1 MLSNKGLLAEAAAVE
16 LLPVENLVLSV
27 GPHGEGGLSALGTQ
41 VGLGPEMVILSIRIK
56 FIWT

>member
-1 MLSNKGLLAEAAAVE
+1 MLSNKGLLAEAATVK

-41 VGLGPEMVILSIRIK
+41 VGLGSEMVK
-56 FIWT
+56 

>member
-27 GPHGEGGLSALGTQ
+27 GPHGVGGLSALGTQ
-41 VGLGPEMVILSIRIK
+41 VGLGSEMVK
-56 FIWT
+56 

>member
-41 VGLGPEMVILSIRIK
+41 VGLGSEMVK
-56 FIWT
+56 